1 VQCGYALANWQYA
14 EHGTLDRIV
23 GFICTILHRLHCALA
38 NMMHCQRQRAHSQ
51 RVSSDQLKLELNP
64 YITVQLGSVPIAWSD
79 VCSQTGHRFTRFVR
93 LVVQAHG
100 VTRVVSADGAIN
112 NDHALNYLGRAG
124 PIQYTNLGEVDSTS
138 ITRVFAHAVQAARD
152 DAACDAGAI
161 LVCCKDGTNR
171 SVAVAIVVVMA
182 TQGCSLAEAWEMV
195 SGRRVRAP
203 ARVCV

>member
-1 VQCGYALANWQYA
+1 MQWCTLRSHDLVVSHLFVISTHARQAARAILILGRDLTCDLYQAVHHTQLAQASLMQPRYCWDQCRSRG
-14 EHGTLDRIV
+14 R
-23 GFICTILHRLHCALA
+23 
-38 NMMHCQRQRAHSQ
+38 M
-51 RVSSDQLKLELNP
+51 
-64 YITVQLGSVPIAWSD
+64 
-79 VCSQTGHRFTRFVR
+79 CSLTGHCFTPFTR
-93 LVVQAHG
+93 LVAQAHG

-161 LVCCKDGTNR
+161 LGCCKDGTNR

-195 SGRRVRAP
+195 SEHCVRAR
-203 ARVCV
+203 ARVCL